1 MASNHLTDIPNAPIP
16 SYAPTEVTSHANDD
30 EHHGVES
37 PVTVKA
43 GPRTNLDETNLI
55 MIRGRYEI
63 VDPHL
68 GPKVGGAHG
77 AVYKAHDIAT
87 GKFVAVKIVEKKLAR
102 LTDFDR
108 MSKECEIHAEFS
120 AEGAYHHI
128 VEFLFGNEGT
138 LSFPANPNLWTSTQ
152 GAQI

>member
-1 MASNHLTDIPNAPIP
+1 MASNHPTDTPNTPTPP
-16 SYAPTEVTSHANDD
+16 SVLTEVDSHANDD
-30 EHHGVES
+30 GFEN
-37 PVTVKA
+37 PVTAKA
-43 GPRTNLDETNLI
+43 GPKLHLDETNLI

-77 AVYKAHDIAT
+77 AVYKAHDIST
-87 GKFVAVKIVEKKLAR
+87 GKFVAVKIIEKKLVR
-102 LTDFDR
+102 LVEFDR

-120 AEGAYHHI
+120 AGGAHHHI

-152 GAQI
+152 GAFL